1 MTTRYKF
8 RKTFEQISLRAKQEL
23 SGSIFL
29 LCRSPCIRGEGTY
42 RPIRS
47 SIATRCPSAVGLPS
61 FTHFHFSAVDKL
73 SNFSCLFNHLS
84 AQLPLSPSHSK
95 RRGNCQSGTV
105 CFAPNRCS
113 DLPYRPPGTVHCS
126 HSFGIAA
133 VPKNIILHLRRIF
146 PPPFP
151 SSLWLSFSLV
161 PASCA
166 ATISALRSIWYNF
179 WASTLMCSFFTYR
192 SGLEASG
199 PFCVMCCGY
208 ENGSPLKST
217 CARINCTYRVNA
229 VGSWV
234 TYNFAQLY
242 LPKSLQL

>member
-1 MTTRYKF
+1 MQPLSLYFVIFRISRQTLFRTRGKFCLGFKEAYFISHGLSVTTRYKF

-73 SNFSCLFNHLS
+73 CNFSCLFNHLS

-95 RRGNCQSGTV
+95 RRGNCQSGNV
-105 CFAPNRCS
+105 CFEPNRCS

-151 SSLWLSFSLV
+151 SSL
-161 PASCA
+161 
-166 ATISALRSIWYNF
+166 
-179 WASTLMCSFFTYR
+179 
-192 SGLEASG
+192 
-199 PFCVMCCGY
+199 
-208 ENGSPLKST
+208 
-217 CARINCTYRVNA
+217 
-229 VGSWV
+229 
-234 TYNFAQLY
+234 
-242 LPKSLQL
+242 